1 MIKISVPWLVS
12 LVHVSEKQLVQL
24 TVLEHLTRCY
34 LIGTTADKK
43 NQLISGVASPT
54 ISSRYANSKLLSLFI
69 SLEIDCFH
77 SQ

>member
-1 MIKISVPWLVS
+1 MVS
-12 LVHVSEKQLVQL
+12 REIWINMRLRVFQRPQ
-24 TVLEHLTRCY
+24 
-34 LIGTTADKK
+34 IA
-43 NQLISGVASPT
+43 SGVASPT